1 MATDKLD
8 RFFFVRNFNKLNY
21 HDFFFVAK
29 VVLILSHEITRV
41 ESGFDV
47 NMHNESLVN
56 QFIVYKR
63 VSREGGSL
71 IVDLTISPEVLP

>member
-8 RFFFVRNFNKLNY
+8 GFFFVRNFNKLDY

-29 VVLILSHEITRV
+29 VVMILSHEITRV
-41 ESGFDV
+41 ESGLDV
-47 NMHNESLVN
+47 NMDNESSVN

-63 VSREGGSL
+63 VSREGGIL
-71 IVDLTISPEVLP
+71 IVDLTISSVDLP